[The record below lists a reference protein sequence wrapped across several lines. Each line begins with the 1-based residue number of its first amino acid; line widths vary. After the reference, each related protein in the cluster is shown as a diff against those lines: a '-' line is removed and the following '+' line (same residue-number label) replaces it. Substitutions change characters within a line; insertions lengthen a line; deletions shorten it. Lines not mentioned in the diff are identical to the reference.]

1 MFQIL
6 LLLFL
11 FLFLAGSQADV
22 VHYLCSLPWGEPVA
36 FRPKLT
42 ALVVVVAYGL
52 VLWGVRRCFA
62 PRKIGKLIGCVSV
75 CWLTAALLSAPFA
88 GWAWQLGLLLVA
100 LLLVWADRR
109 WNLHLLRRW
118 GTDRDRWQKFMPRAV
133 ELLVLFLYVG
143 LGTSVSDTVH
153 YELRTARALRTAR
166 LQQAY
171 EVGPVALAASPRLF
185 AMRSYLLATTAP
197 HGLGAKIFQQPIPA
211 GGSAQLLFPDDARQR
226 LLLSP
231 DSLTRLLGSERR
243 PGEPHLAYFRRCA
256 EQARQQRPTTVER
269 PLAPIDYYLCALL
282 IDRRLDAFA
291 LEVNRYYPHLVATGR
306 LPFYYA
312 QALVLYSRQHSH
324 PVVRYRDAAIEAN
337 FRDYNE
343 MGDTLRQL
351 TPRRN
356 LLRRSYGETYWWWY
370 DYGQNGTAQP

>member
-1 MFQIL
+1 MFHLL

-11 FLFLAGSQADV
+11 YLYLAVSQADV

-42 ALVVVVAYGL
+42 ALLLVVLYAFI
-52 VLWGVRRCFA
+52 LWGVRRLFA
-62 PRKIGKLIGCVSV
+62 PRKVGKLIGSVAV

-100 LLLVWADRR
+100 LLLVGADWR

-118 GTDRDRWQKFMPRAV
+118 GAGRNRWQKFMPRAV

-143 LGTSVSDTVH
+143 LGTSVSDTDH
-153 YELRTARALRTAR
+153 YELRTARALRSSR
-166 LQQAY
+166 PQEAY
-171 EVGPVALAASPRLF
+171 EVGTVHLAASSRLF
-185 AMRSYLLATTAP
+185 ALRSYLLATTQP
-197 HGLGAKIFQQPIPA
+197 RGLGDKIFQQPIPA
-211 GGSAQLLFPDDARQR
+211 GGSAQLLFPRDDRQR
-226 LLLSP
+226 LLFSP

-312 QALVLYSRQHSH
+312 QALVLHGRQHSH

-337 FRDYNE
+337 FRDYTE
-343 MGDTLRQL
+343 MGDTLREP

-370 DYGQNGTAQP
+370 DYGQSGTAQP